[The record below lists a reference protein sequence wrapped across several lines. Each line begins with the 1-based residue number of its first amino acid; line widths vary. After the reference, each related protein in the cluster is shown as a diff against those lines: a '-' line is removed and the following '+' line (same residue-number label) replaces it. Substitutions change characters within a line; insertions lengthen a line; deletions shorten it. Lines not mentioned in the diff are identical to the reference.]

1 MRENFIRTWPIAS
14 DFYGSIAIDVDQ
26 SDFYGSIAID
36 VDQSLKDVQKY
47 LLVTRDFSKGI
58 QNDINFCV
66 TRDRNNASFRRKLN
80 PIAKNIIRKQNPI
93 ELVFEDVSTFDAK
106 II

>member
-1 MRENFIRTWPIAS
+1 MQENFIRTWPIAL
-14 DFYGSIAIDVDQ
+14 
-26 SDFYGSIAID
+26 DFYGSIAID
-36 VDQSLKDVQKY
+36 VDQSLEDVQKY

>member
-14 DFYGSIAIDVDQ
+14 DFYGSIAT
-26 SDFYGSIAID
+26 D
-36 VDQSLKDVQKY
+36 VDQSLEDVQKY
-47 LLVTRDFSKGI
+47 LLVTSDFSKGI
-58 QNDINFCV
+58 QNDINSCV
-66 TRDRNNASFRRKLN
+66 TRDRNNNASFRQELD